1 MKTTKYRLLI
11 SSLYFNYIFQGMAA
25 IILSQNM
32 DKLKTQWQV
41 STSQV
46 TLVMSAI
53 GLGRIIS
60 LYFSGYFSDTFGRR
74 KTVIVA
80 ILSYALFFF
89 GVLFSPNYQFAFFF
103 ALFGGVSN
111 AFLDTSTYPTLVE
124 AYPDEKTNS
133 SLSVLNKAFISLGQ
147 FILPFITRYLLQKEL
162 FFGWPFILC
171 AVCLLANLGY
181 LLFAKFPPLS
191 SLPNKTQINENN
203 CEENNNIGEFKI
215 DGAALLVFSFVS
227 VSIFN
232 IFILWIPQ
240 YAESMRVVSH
250 ENSLIFVSLYSVG
263 SFVSVFFTSGIVK
276 KGINIP
282 KLISFCV
289 GISGFTLLWMLLSPS
304 FVSTIVASL
313 AIGIFAAGGIWQL
326 GLALMLELFPSRK
339 GKYTSYYSLA
349 TSTSVMITPY
359 ITGILSEHGMEY
371 VFWFDVFLVLLG
383 FIASLVIQ
391 QQYKKFFP
399 AEITE
404 PCNNKKYL

>member
-11 SSLYFNYIFQGMAA
+11 GSLYFNYIFQGMAA

-32 DKLKTQWQV
+32 DNLKNQWHA
-41 STSQV
+41 STTQV

-53 GLGRIIS
+53 GLGRIVS
-60 LYFSGYFSDTFGRR
+60 LYYSGYFSDTFGRK
-74 KTVIVA
+74 KTVVVA
-80 ILSYALFFF
+80 ILSYVLFFF

-147 FILPFITRYLLQKEL
+147 FILPFITRHLLQKGL

-191 SLPNKTQINENN
+191 SLSTKKQSNAEICEKSINKGI
-203 CEENNNIGEFKI
+203 FKI

-240 YAESMRVVSH
+240 YAESMQIVSH
-250 ENSLIFVSLYSVG
+250 ENSLIFVSLYSIG
-263 SFVSVFFTSGIVK
+263 SFASVFFTSGIVK

-289 GISGFTLLWMLLSPS
+289 GISGLTLLWMLLAPS
-304 FVSTIVASL
+304 FLSTVVASL

-326 GLALMLELFPSRK
+326 GLALMLELFPSKK
-339 GKYTSYYSLA
+339 GKYTSYYSIA

-359 ITGILSEHGMEY
+359 ITGILSEYGMEY
-371 VFWFDVFLVLLG
+371 VFWFNVLLILLG

-391 QQYKKFFP
+391 QRYKKVFP
-399 AEITE
+399 SETTE
-404 PCNNKKYL
+404 Q

>member
-1 MKTTKYRLLI
+1 MKPTKYRLLI
-11 SSLYFNYIFQGMAA
+11 GSLYFNYIFQGMAA

-32 DKLKTQWQV
+32 TELKNQWQA
-41 STSQV
+41 STTQV

-53 GLGRIIS
+53 GFGRILS

-74 KTVIVA
+74 KTVIIA

-89 GVLFSPNYQFAFFF
+89 GVLYSPNYQTAFFF
-103 ALFGGVSN
+103 AMFGGVSN

-147 FILPFITRYLLQKEL
+147 FILPFITRFLLKEEL

-181 LLFAKFPPLS
+181 LAFAKFPPLS
-191 SLPNKTQINENN
+191 SLPTEIVDEPISSSSKIINRG
-203 CEENNNIGEFKI
+203 IFKI
-215 DGAALLVFSFVS
+215 DGIALLVFSFVS

-240 YAESMRVVSH
+240 YAEAMHVASH

-276 KGINIP
+276 KGVSIP

-289 GISGFTLLWMLLSPS
+289 AISGLSLVWMLLSPS
-304 FVSTIVASL
+304 FISTVIAAL

-339 GKYTSYYSLA
+339 GRYTSYYSLA

-359 ITGILSEHGMEY
+359 ITGIISNKGMEY
-371 VFWFDVFLVLLG
+371 VFWFDVFLILLG

-391 QQYKKFFP
+391 QRYKFLNLEKP
-399 AEITE
+399 IK
-404 PCNNKKYL
+404 N

>member
-11 SSLYFNYIFQGMAA
+11 GSLYFNYIFQGMAA

-32 DKLKTQWQV
+32 DNLKKQWHA
-41 STSQV
+41 STTQV

-53 GLGRIIS
+53 GLGRIVS
-60 LYFSGYFSDTFGRR
+60 LYYSGYFSDTFGRK

-80 ILSYALFFF
+80 ILSYVLFFF

-103 ALFGGVSN
+103 ALFGGISN

-147 FILPFITRYLLQKEL
+147 FILPFITRHLLQKGL

-191 SLPNKTQINENN
+191 SLSTKKQSNAEVCEKRINKGI
-203 CEENNNIGEFKI
+203 FKI

-240 YAESMRVVSH
+240 YAESMRIVSH
-250 ENSLIFVSLYSVG
+250 ENSLIFVSLYSIG
-263 SFVSVFFTSGIVK
+263 SFASVFFTSGIVK

-289 GISGFTLLWMLLSPS
+289 GISGLTLLWMLLAPS
-304 FVSTIVASL
+304 FLSTVVASL

-326 GLALMLELFPSRK
+326 GLALMLELFPSKK
-339 GKYTSYYSLA
+339 GKYTSYYSIA

-359 ITGILSEHGMEY
+359 ITGILSEYGMEY
-371 VFWFDVFLVLLG
+371 VFWFNVLLILLG

-391 QQYKKFFP
+391 QRYKKVFP
-399 AEITE
+399 SETTE
-404 PCNNKKYL
+404 Q